1 VSATASSPS
10 GVGRAR
16 APQALR
22 AEWVKLRTVRSSAW
36 SLLLLVGVSVLFTA
50 LLTGGSSTEGG
61 SPGHPGDNDIV
72 LDSLAGIW
80 FGQIAAAVLA
90 VLAITSEYST
100 RMIRTTFAA
109 NPRRR
114 TVLAA
119 KAAVVGGV
127 VLALGLATSAAC
139 FLVGQWLLHG
149 GGFTYEN
156 GYPAVTLADGE
167 ALRAV
172 VGTGV
177 YLGSLAV
184 FSLGV
189 GAIARHTAGA
199 ITAVLATVLAPVIAI
214 NFLPENLA
222 EPLEKFSLMG
232 AGLAVQQTVERKD
245 SIPIGPGGGL
255 LVVVAYGA
263 VAFLVALWTIGR
275 RDA

>member
-127 VLALGLATSAAC
+127 VLALGLATCTAC
-139 FLVGQWLLHG
+139 FFVGQWLLRG
-149 GGFTYEN
+149 NGFDYEG
-156 GYPAVTLADGE
+156 GYPSVSLTDGE

-172 VGTGV
+172 VCSGV
-177 YLGSLAV
+177 YLGSLAL

-189 GAIARHTAGA
+189 GAITRHTAGA
-199 ITAVLATVLAPVIAI
+199 ITVVLAAVLAPVIAI
-214 NFLPENLA
+214 GVLPESIGDQLGR
-222 EPLEKFSLMG
+222 FSLMG
-232 AGLAVQQTVERKD
+232 AGLAMQQTVERPD
-245 SIPIGPGGGL
+245 NIAIGPTGGL
-255 LVVVAYGA
+255 LVVMSYGA
-263 VAFLVALWTIGR
+263 VALLAALWTIGR

>member
-1 VSATASSPS
+1 VSATTSSPS
-10 GVGRAR
+10 GTARAR
-16 APQALR
+16 ASQALR
-22 AEWVKLRTVRSSAW
+22 AEWVKFKTVRSTAW

-72 LDSLAGIW
+72 LDSLAGVW

-139 FLVGQWLLHG
+139 FLVGQWLLRG
-149 GGFTYEN
+149 NGFNYEG
-156 GYPAVTLADGE
+156 GYPSVSLTDGE

-172 VGTGV
+172 VCSGV
-177 YLGSLAV
+177 YLGSLAL

-189 GAIARHTAGA
+189 GAIARHTAGT
-199 ITAVLATVLAPVIAI
+199 ITVVLAAVLAPVIAI
-214 NFLPENLA
+214 GFLPENLA
-222 EPLEKFSLMG
+222 DPLEKFSLMG
-232 AGLAVQQTVERKD
+232 AGLALQQTVERPD
-245 SIPIGPGGGL
+245 NIQIGPAGGL
-255 LVVVAYGA
+255 LVVVSYGA
-263 VAFLVALWTIGR
+263 VALLAALWTIGR

>member
-1 VSATASSPS
+1 VSATALSPS
-10 GVGRAR
+10 GVARAR

-22 AEWVKLRTVRSSAW
+22 AEWVKLRTVRSTAW

-72 LDSLAGIW
+72 LDSLAGLW

-127 VLALGLATSAAC
+127 VLAVGLAMSVAC
-139 FLVGQWLLHG
+139 FLVGQQLLHG

-156 GYPAVTLADGE
+156 GYPAVTLADGD

-172 VGTGV
+172 VCSGV
-177 YLGSLAV
+177 YLGSLAL

-199 ITAVLATVLAPVIAI
+199 ITVVLAAVLAPVIAI
-214 NFLPENLA
+214 GVLPEGIGDQIGR
-222 EPLEKFSLMG
+222 FSLMG
-232 AGLAVQQTVERKD
+232 AGLAMQQTVDRPD
-245 SIPIGPGGGL
+245 NIPIGPVGGL
-255 LVVVAYGA
+255 LVVTSYGA
-263 VAFLVALWTIGR
+263 VALLAALWTIGR